1 MFEQEKTNFK
11 YIAKDKNLL
20 LYGDN
25 NLEHLDNV
33 FNMFRNTLTQEAT
46 SFTVKN
52 LNTTISQNSI
62 DVIIINASD
71 YNDEIYETLLDV
83 IEYEE
88 LCIFLCQSNN
98 NPISDELIN
107 ISNSTFTKKIDLELL
122 SHKLYLSMQNRIVN
136 LDTSKNNMQETYV
149 DSFEIEIIFIR
160 DELFFISKKIDDGDI
175 SENIFLRIKQS
186 INRINRIFENYIIYS
201 KKIKNSM
208 KYFSIMLDKINF
220 EKASLE
226 NIQSFDYLSR
236 IIEDIAVFLDN
247 YFINRNFVDLY
258 IIEDSM
264 ENSLKFLKTSFEEK
278 NKHTDGSSLEFF
290 DD

>member
-122 SHKLYLSMQNRIVN
+122 SHKLYLSMQNRIIN
-136 LDTSKNNMQETYV
+136 IDTSKNNMQETYV

-226 NIQSFDYLSR
+226 NIESFDYLSR

>member
-226 NIQSFDYLSR
+226 NIESFDYLSR

>member
-122 SHKLYLSMQNRIVN
+122 SHKLYLSMQNRIIN
-136 LDTSKNNMQETYV
+136 IDTSKNNMQETYV